1 MTATIQQLDDQ
12 VIEGFDFILS
22 HLDLDKISS
31 KFPRTISTKTTDNR
45 QILIANKQEALARFK
60 QSNYLDCRI
69 NAYSDAGGSTSA
81 STNGPVNFLFI
92 DLDRLNLLDLDKALE
107 STKINILH
115 RLNGGYPTVLWTGN
129 GYHIY
134 QPLQDFY
141 FSDVSHFNKFESVN
155 KKFLRYAAA
164 FLSNN
169 NSDKNNY
176 QSAKSCMLRIP
187 GTLNSKC
194 LDNNRDPQVKIIQ
207 KWNGIRSSITGL
219 LANFYAYMTDEKI
232 KEDNYEQK
240 FRNIS
245 KFCTAPATNSIE
257 WIDLLLKTP
266 IADYRKNAI
275 SLILAPYLITKRQLQ
290 PVEATNQIKD
300 WLEECSKLRRLD
312 FNANYRISAAIN
324 NIQRNQIRP
333 MRLDTLKARNPELY
347 DLLIQTN

>member
-1 MTATIQQLDDQ
+1 M
-12 VIEGFDFILS
+12 
-22 HLDLDKISS
+22 
-31 KFPRTISTKTTDNR
+31 
-45 QILIANKQEALARFK
+45 EALARFK

-69 NAYSDAGGSTSA
+69 NAYSYSYSVGADRLVNNA
-81 STNGPVNFLFI
+81 PINFLFI
-92 DLDRLNLLDLDKALE
+92 DLDRSDLGLVKALE
-107 STKINILH
+107 STLQNILQ
-115 RLNGGYPTVLWTGN
+115 RLNGYPTVLWTGN

-141 FSDVSHFNKFESVN
+141 FSDISHFNKFDSLSVN

-187 GTLNSKC
+187 GTFNSKC
-194 LDNNRDPQVKIIQ
+194 PQNNGQVKIIQ
-207 KWNGIRSSITGL
+207 KWNGIRANVTGL
-219 LANFYAYMTDEKI
+219 LANFYAYLTDEKI
-232 KEDNYEQK
+232 KQDSYKQK
-240 FRNIS
+240 SIS
-245 KFCTAPATNSIE
+245 IIGSSETNSIA

-275 SLILAPYLITKRQLQ
+275 SLILAPYLITIKQLQ
-290 PVEATNQIKD
+290 PVEATNQIRD

-312 FNANYRISAAIN
+312 FNANYRISAAIKD
-324 NIQRNQIRP
+324 IQRQHNGIRP

-347 DLLIQTN
+347 DLLVSQ